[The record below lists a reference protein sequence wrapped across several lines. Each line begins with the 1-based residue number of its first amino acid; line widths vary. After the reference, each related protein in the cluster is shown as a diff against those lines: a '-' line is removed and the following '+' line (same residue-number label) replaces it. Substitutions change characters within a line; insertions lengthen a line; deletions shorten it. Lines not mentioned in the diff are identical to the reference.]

1 MKKFVSDKS
10 ALALA
15 AVMLVIG
22 KAMAAISKIP
32 LSAALGASGFGVY
45 CAAFPLFGFTTTLSS
60 GGISACVSAAVAND
74 DVAPSEKTLS
84 FLTKLALTV
93 SALFAAALFF
103 AADAIAGAQGFLQC
117 SPVYRALCP
126 AVAICAVEAVIKGV
140 ICGKR
145 RFLRSAAAEMTG
157 QTVKAALVPLL
168 ACLATALCPERAAP
182 LSAIGVVIS
191 ETASLA
197 VLLAAKRK
205 VNLPCGECD
214 KKAAVRLLVKSLPV
228 ALTGVLAPL
237 LSLADS
243 FIIPNVLLARSGAE
257 HAAAL
262 YGVKEA
268 VAGAIL
274 SLPASVYAAAY
285 SYFLPKLSS
294 KEGQNDFTKV
304 IGCFFCAGLALF
316 AALYSLADCAVSFLF
331 PSLDP
336 FLADK
341 AVSLIRIGAAGAFF
355 SAITQAFSAL
365 FHSRGKTGA
374 VFFVRAACGALRAA
388 ACFFLTRLFGV
399 GGAALSQVLS
409 AAVTACVTS
418 VIGALRL
425 SPDVSVKRLI
435 RPTASCVIF
444 CVFLIAAKPAFSALP
459 PFFCAALSLITAI
472 FAAALPLL
480 YGFIF
485 KKRQKNAPTDLS

>member
-22 KAMAAISKIP
+22 KAVAAISKIP

-45 CAAFPLFGFTTTLSS
+45 CAAFPLFGFMTTLSS

-74 DVAPSEKTLS
+74 DAMPSKKTLS
-84 FLTKLALTV
+84 FLTGLALTV
-93 SALFAAALFF
+93 SALFASTLFF
-103 AADAIAGAQGFLQC
+103 AADAIAEAQGFSQC

-145 RFLRSAAAEMTG
+145 KFLRSAAAEMTG
-157 QTVKAALVPLL
+157 QIVKAALVPLT
-168 ACLATALCPERAAP
+168 ACLATAICPERAAP

-205 VNLPCGECD
+205 VSLPDGECD
-214 KKAAVRLLVKSLPV
+214 KKAAVRLLIKSLPV

-243 FIIPNVLLARSGAE
+243 FIVPGVLLARSTAE
-257 HAAAL
+257 QAAAL

-274 SLPASVYAAAY
+274 SLPASIYAAAY

-294 KEGQNDFTKV
+294 KEGQNDFTNV

-336 FLADK
+336 FLADE
-341 AVSLIRIGAAGAFF
+341 AVSLVRIGASGAFF
-355 SAITQAFSAL
+355 SAVTQAFSAL

-374 VFFVRAACGALRAA
+374 VFFVRAACGALRVA
-388 ACFFLTRLFGV
+388 ACFFLTRAFGV
-399 GGAALSQVLS
+399 GGAALSQVLG
-409 AAVTACVTS
+409 AAVAACVTS

-425 SPDVSVKRLI
+425 SPNVAVKRLI

-444 CVFLIAAKPAFSALP
+444 CVFLLAAKPAFSALP
-459 PFFCAALSLITAI
+459 PFFCAALSLIVAI

-480 YGFIF
+480 NGFIF